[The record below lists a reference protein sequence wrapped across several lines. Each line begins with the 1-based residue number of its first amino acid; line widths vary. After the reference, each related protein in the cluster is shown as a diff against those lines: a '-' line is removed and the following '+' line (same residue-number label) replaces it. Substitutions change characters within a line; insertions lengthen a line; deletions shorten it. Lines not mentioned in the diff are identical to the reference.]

1 MGEPRLK
8 SGGRRAKIEAGLFAA
23 AVIDLAD
30 SIWLQ
35 SRLDYLKVNAN
46 EIAGNVTV

>member
-8 SGGRRAKIEAGLFAA
+8 SGGRRAKIETGLFAA

-30 SIWLQ
+30 PVWS
-35 SRLDYLKVNAN
+35 S
-46 EIAGNVTV
+46 VTTGLFKGKC